1 MFQGRTSRPP
11 RASTTG
17 VIPDSSCSGHGL
29 AATQIISSGLGNAFQ
44 AARLSCGPAVCIS
57 HDGEPGGSEREHD
70 AWRQSLSSAP
80 AEESALR
87 P

>member
-29 AATQIISSGLGNAFQ
+29 AATQIHFVRPWKRVSS
-44 AARLSCGPAVCIS
+44 RSCGPAVCIS

>member
-1 MFQGRTSRPP
+1 MFQGRTGRPP

-44 AARLSCGPAVCIS
+44 AGRLFCGPAVCIS
-57 HDGEPGGSEREHD
+57 HDGEPGGFEREHD
-70 AWRQSLSSAP
+70 AWRQS
-80 AEESALR
+80 
-87 P
+87 